1 MWNLISGSKICF
13 ERKRMR
19 EQMKHMKNI
28 YKAKARINT
37 KKPKKPKFLVNRQ
50 RQKRMKEG
58 LPAFITVADMKNTIY
73 KHNQILLNKMIE
85 IEKKVGPLNPE
96 SLRQRYFTKDSMN
109 IEFRKKCMFKVNK
122 SNRVRVVF

>member
-1 MWNLISGSKICF
+1 
-13 ERKRMR
+13 
-19 EQMKHMKNI
+19 
-28 YKAKARINT
+28 
-37 KKPKKPKFLVNRQ
+37 
-50 RQKRMKEG
+50 
-58 LPAFITVADMKNTIY
+58 MKNTIY